1 MRHILIAGAAALVL
15 GACGNSDTTE
25 PDARAPQPPVAEPA
39 SAPEPA
45 TETATNETG
54 SLEWAVTGPWRSGA
68 DRARD
73 FYRSPARTLRFFGI
87 KGNETVVE
95 IWPGGGW
102 YTEILAPVLAAN
114 GGTLIAAGF
123 DPDAFEGERA
133 TQIAERVDA
142 FAERFA
148 ANPDLYGAITM
159 SEFSKVSG
167 PLAPEGSVDTIL
179 TFRNIHNWMSG
190 DYLDKFF
197 EDAFAA
203 LKPGGTLGVVEHRLP
218 SAMEQDPTARSGYVH
233 EDVVKAA
240 AERAGFEFVAS
251 SEVNANPKDT
261 ADHPFGVWTL
271 PPNNRTT
278 DADGNTA
285 DGFDPAVYAEI
296 GESDRMTLR
305 FRKPAAE

>member
-15 GACGNSDTTE
+15 AACGNTDTSE
-25 PDARAPQPPVAEPA
+25 PETAAPQPPAAEPA
-39 SAPEPA
+39 PAPETAPE
-45 TETATNETG
+45 TETVETG
-54 SLEWAVTGPWRSGA
+54 SMEWAVTGDWRSEA
-68 DRARD
+68 DRERD
-73 FYRSPARTLRFFGI
+73 FFRSPARTLRFFGV
-87 KGNETVVE
+87 KGDETVVE

-102 YTEILAPVLAAN
+102 YTEILAPYLNAN

-133 TQIAERVDA
+133 TQVAERVDA

-148 ANPDLYGAITM
+148 ANPDLYGTIEM
-159 SEFSKVSG
+159 SEFSNISG
-167 PLAPEGSVDTIL
+167 PLAPEGSVDVVL

-197 EDAFAA
+197 DDAFAA

-218 SAMEQDPTARSGYVH
+218 SAMEQDPTAASGYVH

-251 SEVNANPKDT
+251 SEINANPKDT

-278 DADGNTA
+278 DADGNTPE
-285 DGFDPAVYAEI
+285 GFDAEAYAQI